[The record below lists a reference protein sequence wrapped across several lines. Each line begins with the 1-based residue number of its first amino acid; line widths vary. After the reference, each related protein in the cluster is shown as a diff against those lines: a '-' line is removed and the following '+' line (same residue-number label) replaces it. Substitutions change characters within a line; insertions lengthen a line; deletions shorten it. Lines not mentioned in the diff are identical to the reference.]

1 MSITLRQSLA
11 LLGTVSEGQ
20 SILGDS
26 QDSQD
31 SPETSRCSKLPYLIF
46 FYPCLLSFRFVQPC
60 IQIVNKIHTLV
71 DVSL

>member
-26 QDSQD
+26 QDSPSGLSGDIPLFQACLSD
-31 SPETSRCSKLPYLIF
+31 FLLCVPAF
-46 FYPCLLSFRFVQPC
+46 FPFRPALYPDC
-60 IQIVNKIHTLV
+60 K
-71 DVSL
+71 